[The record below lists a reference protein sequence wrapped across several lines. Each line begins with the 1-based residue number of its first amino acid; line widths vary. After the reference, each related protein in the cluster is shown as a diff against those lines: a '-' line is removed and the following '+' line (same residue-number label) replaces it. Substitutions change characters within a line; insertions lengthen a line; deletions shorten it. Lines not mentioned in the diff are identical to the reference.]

1 MYVFL
6 FFWDFFLFRNW
17 CEDCRCRS
25 GWKVSNT
32 YLHLKKSGAM
42 HVVVAVRVG
51 LESGALLAAACTLH
65 GWPSI
70 DLSDTVPGRAMS
82 SKSRWSHSS
91 TRFFFPNKFL
101 TPRDEFILI

>member
-1 MYVFL
+1 MYGTVYHLCLFVFL
-6 FFWDFFLFRNW
+6 YFFLFRNW
-17 CEDCRCRS
+17 CEDCGCRS

-42 HVVVAVRVG
+42 HVVVAVRVE
-51 LESGALLAAACTLH
+51 LESGALLAAACNLH

-82 SKSRWSHSS
+82 SKSKWSHSS
-91 TRFFFPNKFL
+91 TRFFP
-101 TPRDEFILI
+101 